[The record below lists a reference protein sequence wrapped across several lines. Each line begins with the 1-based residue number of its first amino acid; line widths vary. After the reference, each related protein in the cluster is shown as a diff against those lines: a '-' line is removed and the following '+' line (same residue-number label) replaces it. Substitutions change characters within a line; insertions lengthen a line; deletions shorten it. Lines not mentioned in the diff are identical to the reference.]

1 MHILIGIVGL
11 IIAAGVWA
19 WRLRMAKQALEE
31 VSNVAGDV
39 IAAARRMGFKRQTNV
54 HPVESIE
61 EPELAVAA
69 LGVAFLDL
77 ASLPTAEQLA
87 TLKTAI
93 CNDLAVDHIKADEML
108 IISRWLVNEC
118 KTPQQA
124 FSRLLKRLS
133 KLDKNGFQPLLAV
146 LTSMKDGS
154 VTDLNPRQRDAL
166 GEVASIFRLT

>member
-11 IIAAGVWA
+11 LIAAGVWA

-31 VSNVAGDV
+31 VSNVASDV
-39 IAAARRMGFKRQTNV
+39 MAAARRMGFKRQTDV

-61 EPELAVAA
+61 EPELAVTA
-69 LGVAFLDL
+69 LGLAFLDL

-87 TLKTAI
+87 ALKSAI
-93 CNDLAVDHIKADEML
+93 CNELAVTEAKTDEML
-108 IISRWLVNEC
+108 IVSRWLVNEC

-133 KLDKNGFQPLLAV
+133 KLDKNGFQPLLSI
-146 LTSMKDGS
+146 LTSMRHGADS
-154 VTDLNPRQRDAL
+154 DLNPRQRDAID
-166 GEVASIFRLT
+166 EVANIFRLK